1 MGKSLAS
8 SLKSAIS
15 QGRQGESS
23 PPPSQ
28 QSTPDA
34 PASQSQKAPAL
45 EQPGDRT
52 EAKVEPPAKGAK
64 PKKAAAEAL
73 KNPWEASIVDPDA
86 PAAEGDNA
94 ESGEAPEASGEP
106 AEQEFKSESQKLK
119 WGELKKK
126 ATERDTFEKELT
138 DLRAKLQEFEKN
150 PKVPEKVQK
159 ELERLR
165 QFEAAV
171 AIEKTPDYQEAVTKP
186 YQAQVNRIQEVAEYA
201 QVDMNKLM
209 DAANEVNTLRRAKAI
224 RDVLSSSEVEMDE
237 QAINIAVRAADTLH
251 SEVYPKDAE
260 LRSKAQEI
268 WHGFEGRQAVETA
281 KQREARETAFKQAS
295 TEMFDTLKAKLA
307 PLKIFED
314 GDLAQKVQSAV
325 QADPSS
331 EPMLAAYQAQA
342 GVFVPVLVQ
351 QINDLRTQLAAAQK
365 VLKARGASEPTA
377 GDSSRQSFGPQAPK
391 GPDQGRSL
399 AESLRSI
406 GAR

>member
-23 PPPSQ
+23 SPPSR

-34 PASQSQKAPAL
+34 PASQSQKPPAL

-64 PKKAAAEAL
+64 PKKAAAESL

-86 PAAEGDNA
+86 PSSEADPATDSQEAA
-94 ESGEAPEASGEP
+94 GEP

-138 DLRAKLQEFEKN
+138 DLRAKIQEFEKN
-150 PKVPEKVQK
+150 PKVPEAIEQ
-159 ELERLR
+159 ELAELR
-165 QFEAAV
+165 QFRAGYD
-171 AIEKTPDYQEAVTKP
+171 IQNTPDYQEAVTKP
-186 YQAQVNRIQEVAEYA
+186 YQAQVSRLQEVAEVA
-201 QVDMNKLM
+201 NIPMDKLM
-209 DAANEVNTLRRAKAI
+209 DAVDEANTIKRARAI
-224 RDVLSSSEVEMDE
+224 RDVLAASEAEMGE
-237 QAINIAVRAADTLH
+237 QEINIAVRAADTLH

-268 WHGFEGRQAVETA
+268 QQSLKGRSEVETA

-377 GDSSRQSFGPQAPK
+377 GDTSRQSFGPQAPK

>member
-1 MGKSLAS
+1 MAPAPDMGKSLAS

-15 QGRQGESS
+15 QRSE
-23 PPPSQ
+23 P
-28 QSTPDA
+28 A
-34 PASQSQKAPAL
+34 PAQAAPEAPSAKQQFD
-45 EQPGDRT
+45 QPSDFT
-52 EAKVEPPAKGAK
+52 EAKIEAPAKESK
-64 PKKAAAEAL
+64 PKKAAAP
-73 KNPWEASIVDPDA
+73 KNPWEASIVDADA
-86 PAAEGDNA
+86 PSTEGDSA
-94 ESGEAPEASGEP
+94 ESSEATEASNEP
-106 AEQEFKSESQKLK
+106 SEQDFKSESQKLK

-126 ATERDTFEKELT
+126 ATERDTFEKQLS
-138 DLRAKLQEFEKN
+138 DLQAKLQEFEKN
-150 PKVPEKVQK
+150 PKVPEAIEQ
-159 ELERLR
+159 ELAELR
-165 QFEAAV
+165 QFRAGYD
-171 AIEKTPDYQEAVTKP
+171 IQNTPDYQEAVTKP

-209 DAANEVNTLRRAKAI
+209 DAANETNTLRRAKAI

-251 SEVYPKDAE
+251 SDVYPKDVE

-268 WHGFEGRQAVETA
+268 QQSLNGRREVESS

-314 GDLAQKVQSAV
+314 GDLAKKVQGAV

-351 QINDLRTQLAAAQK
+351 QINDLRTQLAAANK

-377 GDSSRQSFGPQAPK
+377 GDSSRQSFSPSSPN
-391 GPDQGRSL
+391 GPDRGKSL
-399 AESLRSI
+399 ADSLRSI